1 MNQLEVKYF
10 DNIELSAKVRVV
22 LIDGV
27 EWFSG
32 RDLVQSLGYEVN
44 QTTSYTKYLHLYVD
58 EDDLRL
64 LNNSDLE
71 LLGFIDAGR
80 KGEYLVNESGM
91 YSLVIQSKIPQ
102 AKKIKKWV
110 TSEVLPSIRRT
121 GNYISDKERLQLQ
134 LFSDDKLVV
143 VNAHKELIEIE
154 KAPLIAKIEEQ
165 APDVAF
171 AKAIGKSSTL
181 ISVAEL
187 SNLISQNGVEM
198 GRNRLFEWLRAN
210 GYLVKQKGPRRNLPT
225 QRAIDL
231 GILKMIED
239 PARDYHGNPV
249 INKMTMVTP
258 KGQQYFLN
266 KFLLE
271 EKKGA

>member
-1 MNQLEVKYF
+1 MKNLMFK
-10 DNIELSAKVRVV
+10 NIMVEMVV
-22 LIDGV
+22 LNGIPYFNPYHVGVCLGLGESAVRMALSKMTHKQVVKLTNSAVKDIDI
-27 EWFSG
+27 
-32 RDLVQSLGYEVN
+32 R
-44 QTTSYTKYLHLYVD
+44 K
-58 EDDLRL
+58 
-64 LNNSDLE
+64 LNN
-71 LLGFIDAGR
+71 AG
-80 KGEYLVNESGM
+80 ENFLTESGV
-91 YSLVIQSKIPQ
+91 YKLIFKSNKEQ
-102 AKKIKKWV
+102 AEEFQK
-110 TSEVLPSIRRT
+110 
-121 GNYISDKERLQLQ
+121 
-134 LFSDDKLVV
+134 LFSDDKGIVV
-143 VNAHKELIEIE
+143 DAHKKLIQLET
-154 KAPLIAKIEEQ
+154 KPLLEQLEEQ

-187 SNLISQNGVEM
+187 SNLMSQNGVEM
-198 GRNRLFEWLRAN
+198 GRNRLFDWLRVN

-239 PARDYHGNPV
+239 PAKDYHGNPV

-266 KFLLE
+266 KFLLA

>member
-1 MNQLEVKYF
+1 MFKNVIVEIVVLNGVPYFNPYHVGVCLGLSNSTVRDHIANMNSKQVVKLTNSKV
-10 DNIELSAKVRVV
+10 DNIDFRK
-22 LIDGV
+22 
-27 EWFSG
+27 
-32 RDLVQSLGYEVN
+32 
-44 QTTSYTKYLHLYVD
+44 LH
-58 EDDLRL
+58 
-64 LNNSDLE
+64 NT
-71 LLGFIDAGR
+71 
-80 KGEYLVNESGM
+80 GENFLTESGV
-91 YSLVIQSKIPQ
+91 YKLIFKSNKEQ
-102 AKKIKKWV
+102 AEEFQNWV
-110 TSEVLPSIRRT
+110 TDDVLPMIRQT
-121 GNYISDKERLQLQ
+121 GVYISEKERLQLK
-134 LFSDDKLVV
+134 LFSDDKGVV
-143 VNAHKELIEIE
+143 VDAHKKLIQLET
-154 KAPLIAKIEEQ
+154 KPLLEQLEEQ
-165 APDVAF
+165 APEVAF

-187 SNLISQNGVEM
+187 SNLMSQNGVEI

-239 PARDYHGNPV
+239 PAKDYHGNPV

-266 KFLLE
+266 KFLSE

>member
-1 MNQLEVKYF
+1 MNDLMFKNVVVEIVVLNGVPYFNPYHVGVCLGLSNSTVRDHIANMNSKQVVKLTNSIV
-10 DNIELSAKVRVV
+10 DNIDFRK
-22 LIDGV
+22 
-27 EWFSG
+27 
-32 RDLVQSLGYEVN
+32 
-44 QTTSYTKYLHLYVD
+44 LH
-58 EDDLRL
+58 
-64 LNNSDLE
+64 NT
-71 LLGFIDAGR
+71 
-80 KGEYLVNESGM
+80 GENFLTESGV
-91 YSLVIQSKIPQ
+91 YKLIFKSNKEQ
-102 AKKIKKWV
+102 AEEFQNWV
-110 TSEVLPSIRRT
+110 TDDVLPMIRQT
-121 GNYISDKERLQLQ
+121 GVYISEKERLQLN
-134 LFSDDKLVV
+134 LFSDDKGVV
-143 VNAHKELIEIE
+143 VDAHKKLIQLET
-154 KAPLIAKIEEQ
+154 KPLLEQLEEQ

-187 SNLISQNGVEM
+187 SNLMSQNGVEM

-239 PARDYHGNPV
+239 PAKDYHGNQV

-266 KFLLE
+266 KFLLK

>member
-1 MNQLEVKYF
+1 MNRLEVKCF
-10 DNIELSAKVRVV
+10 DNMELSAKVRVV

-58 EDDLRL
+58 EDDLLL

-110 TSEVLPSIRRT
+110 TSEVLPSIRRK
-121 GNYISDKERLQLQ
+121 GNYISDKERLQLN
-134 LFSDDKLVV
+134 LFSEDKAVV
-143 VNAHKELIEIE
+143 VDAHKKLIQLETQ
-154 KAPLIAKIEEQ
+154 PLLEQLEEQ
-165 APDVAF
+165 APKVAF
-171 AKAIGKSSTL
+171 AEAVGECSTL
-181 ISVAEL
+181 ISIAEL
-187 SNLISQNGVEM
+187 ANLISQNGVDM

-231 GILKMIED
+231 GVLKMIED
-239 PARDYHGNPV
+239 PAKDYHGNPV
-249 INKMTMVTP
+249 INKTTMVTP

-266 KFLLE
+266 KFLSE
-271 EKKGA
+271 KKKGA